1 MSLSSRAL
9 GCDCRGPSRRSS
21 GPRPGDR
28 SRSRGLAPHAIRRDR
43 TKICRANSIF
53 LPTCST
59 ICRQAPLF
67 ADKIH
72 YLPTQASIC
81 RHRQLFADTGNYSP
95 TKTSIFCRHV
105 PNAPTFATL
114 RNVSFSL
121 SGTPLPTPPPT
132 FGAPSRSAS
141 PAARPWILPAHKP
154 CHN

>member
-1 MSLSSRAL
+1 MPMMKQIWTKTRPHFFSSLL
-9 GCDCRGPSRRSS
+9 ETYDS
-21 GPRPGDR
+21 GASHKNLSD
-28 SRSRGLAPHAIRRDR
+28 H

-121 SGTPLPTPPPT
+121 SGPPLPPPPPT

-141 PAARPWILPAHKP
+141 PAARQRFLPARQP
-154 CHN
+154 ARIQNGT

>member
-1 MSLSSRAL
+1 MLYNIYML
-9 GCDCRGPSRRSS
+9 YNMVVYNMCYITG
-21 GPRPGDR
+21 
-28 SRSRGLAPHAIRRDR
+28 DR

-141 PAARPWILPAHKP
+141 PAARPRFLPARQP
-154 CHN
+154 ARN